1 MLLRLEDI
9 TVKFGGLTALSGL
22 TLDIAED
29 SVVGLVGP
37 NGAGKT
43 TVFNVISGLVRPAS
57 GGASFNGLDLLK
69 RRMHQRARVGIG
81 RTFQNPQPLHGLTA
95 RENLVVAQRFGA
107 GAVDDG
113 QIDAILRFLDLEE
126 RANIDAATGLTLS
139 EQKRLEVGKALA
151 TRPKLLMLDEVLAGL
166 EIHGK
171 RAFTQMIARLHREW
185 HLAMIV
191 IEHDIET
198 ISRLCRR
205 CVVLNFGEVIADGTP
220 EQVFDD
226 PEVRRSYTGEGDA

>member
-9 TVKFGGLTALSGL
+9 TVRFGGLTALSGL
-22 TLDIAED
+22 TLDIAEN
-29 SVVGLVGP
+29 SIVGLVGP

-43 TVFNVISGLVRPAS
+43 TVFNVISGLVRPVA
-57 GGASFNGLDLLK
+57 GRASFDGIDLLK
-69 RRMHQRARVGIG
+69 RRMHQRARVGVG
-81 RTFQNPQPLHGLTA
+81 RTFQNPQPLRGLTV
-95 RENLVVAQRFGA
+95 RENLIVAQRFGA

-113 QIDAILRFLDLEE
+113 QINAILRFLDLEE
-126 RANIDAATGLTLS
+126 KAAADAKTGLTLS

-166 EIHGK
+166 EVHGK
-171 RAFTQMIARLHREW
+171 RAFTQMIARLHQEW

-198 ISRLCRR
+198 ILRLCRR
-205 CVVLNFGEVIADGTP
+205 CVVLNFGEMIADGAP

-226 PEVRRSYTGEGDA
+226 PEVRRSYTGAGDA

>member
-9 TVKFGGLTALSGL
+9 TVRFGGLTALSAL
-22 TLDIAED
+22 TLDIAEN

-43 TVFNVISGLVRPAS
+43 TVFNVISGLVRPVA
-57 GGASFNGLDLLK
+57 GRASFDGLDLLK
-69 RRMHQRARVGIG
+69 RRMHQRARVGVG
-81 RTFQNPQPLHGLTA
+81 RTFQNPQPLHGLTV
-95 RENLVVAQRFGA
+95 RENLIVAQRFGA

-126 RANIDAATGLTLS
+126 KVDADATTGLTLS

-166 EIHGK
+166 EVHGK
-171 RAFTQMIARLHREW
+171 RA
-185 HLAMIV
+185 
-191 IEHDIET
+191 
-198 ISRLCRR
+198 
-205 CVVLNFGEVIADGTP
+205 P
-220 EQVFDD
+220 
-226 PEVRRSYTGEGDA
+226 P

>member
-9 TVKFGGLTALSGL
+9 TVRFGGLIALSGL
-22 TLDIAED
+22 TVDIAGD

-43 TVFNVISGLVRPAS
+43 TVFNVISGLVRPVA
-57 GGASFNGLDLLK
+57 GHVSFNGLDLLK
-69 RRMHQRARVGIG
+69 CRMHQRARTGIG
-81 RTFQNPQPLHGLTA
+81 RTFQNPQPLHGLTV
-95 RENLVVAQRFGA
+95 RENLIVAQRFGA

-113 QIDAILRFLDLEE
+113 QIDEILRFLDLEQ
-126 RANIDAATGLTLS
+126 RADADAANGLTLS

-151 TRPKLLMLDEVLAGL
+151 TRPKLMMLDEVLAGL
-166 EIHGK
+166 EVHGK
-171 RAFTQMIARLHREW
+171 RAFTRMIARLHREW

-198 ISRLCRR
+198 ISRLCQR
-205 CVVLNFGEVIADGTP
+205 CVVLNFGEVIADGPP